1 MMAEQ
6 KGERER
12 EREKKKKAKREKNT
26 SGVHILHSCNT
37 SKARILPPSI
47 KWRCFNPFMRAIAWG
62 HMSAPRDV
70 DA

>member
-12 EREKKKKAKREKNT
+12 ERKKK
-26 SGVHILHSCNT
+26 
-37 SKARILPPSI
+37 SKAREKHKWGAHLAQLQHIKGTYTPPIHKMEVFQS
-47 KWRCFNPFMRAIAWG
+47 RAIAWG